1 MGSFWYII
9 RVGDTG
15 RGGEHDPQHFCIAK
29 REKRSKKKKE
39 FQSRNCYKAV
49 LAMLQGCF
57 RASRIYKFFLAA
69 NHGD

>member
-29 REKRSKKKKE
+29 REKRSKKKK
-39 FQSRNCYKAV
+39 SVKAETV
-49 LAMLQGCF
+49 TRLF
-57 RASRIYKFFLAA
+57 
-69 NHGD
+69 